1 MAELLELSP
10 ADLAGDLLLRTHT
23 LLSNAF
29 PEDAPN
35 EGDYY
40 RTHGEPTAVLV
51 LCEAP
56 HVLGHLAPYL
66 RQVRI
71 GDEALE
77 IGMLGGIVVA
87 PEHRGRGCSR
97 ALVRHA
103 HNRLRLG
110 GTQFSILF
118 AYEPRVY
125 ASCGYKLMQNETR
138 FIDIDGRSKTLV
150 YRGSMYAELA
160 QSWWPNL
167 LLDLQGRVV

>member
-10 ADLAGDLLLRTHT
+10 ADLAGDLSLRTHT

-40 RTHGEPTAVLV
+40 RTHGEPAAVLI
-51 LCEAP
+51 LREAP
-56 HVLGHLAPYL
+56 HVLGHLALYL
-66 RQVRI
+66 RRVRI
-71 GDEALE
+71 GDETLE

-87 PEHRGRGCSR
+87 PEHRGKGCSGV
-97 ALVRHA
+97 LVRHA
-103 HNRLRLG
+103 HERLRVRRA
-110 GTQFSILF
+110 QFSILF

-125 ASCGYKLMQNETR
+125 ASCGYKLMQNETC
-138 FIDIDGRSKTLV
+138 FIDIDGRSKTLI

>member
-1 MAELLELSP
+1 MAEVLELSP

-103 HNRLRLG
+103 HNRLRQVALADVSRETIG
-110 GTQFSILF
+110 GLSQ
-118 AYEPRVY
+118 AVVPW
-125 ASCGYKLMQNETR
+125 
-138 FIDIDGRSKTLV
+138 ID
-150 YRGSMYAELA
+150 
-160 QSWWPNL
+160 QS
-167 LLDLQGRVV
+167 RRARE